1 VPAFILK
8 YVSEYGY
15 LAIFL
20 VVLIQELGM
29 PGPPN
34 EMILL
39 YFGWLIKQ
47 TGLSY
52 PIVILLVTIADII
65 GSYTIYLLFF
75 YGSEWLATIKPKW
88 IKLPNKKIESLKTSI
103 AAHNGR
109 NIFVAKL
116 TPFVRSYIP
125 VVAGMLNINPV
136 FYRRIIVITAII
148 WTGGWVTAGWLLNFK
163 F

>member
-1 VPAFILK
+1 MPAFILK
-8 YVSEYGY
+8 FVSEYGY
-15 LAIFL
+15 LAIVF
-20 VVLIQELGM
+20 VVLIQEMGM

-52 PIVILLVTIADII
+52 PLVILLVTIADII
-65 GSYTIYLLFF
+65 GSYAIYVLFF

-88 IKLPNKKIESLKTSI
+88 INLPNKKIESLKISV
-103 AAHNGR
+103 AANNGR

-125 VVAGMLNINPV
+125 VVAGILNIEPV
-136 FYRRIIVITAII
+136 FYRILPLV
-148 WTGGWVTAGWLLNFK
+148 V
-163 F
+163 

>member
-1 VPAFILK
+1 
-8 YVSEYGY
+8 
-15 LAIFL
+15 
-20 VVLIQELGM
+20 
-29 PGPPN
+29 
-34 EMILL
+34 
-39 YFGWLIKQ
+39 
-47 TGLSY
+47 LSY
-52 PIVILLVTIADII
+52 PLVILLVTIADII
-65 GSYTIYLLFF
+65 GSYTIYVLFF

-88 IKLPNKKIESLKTSI
+88 IKLPNKKIESLKISV

-125 VVAGMLNINPV
+125 VVAGMLNIEPV

-163 F
+163 I